1 MAKTFSMALAK
12 WQVFRYVI
20 FRVID
25 LLVTTLIEFM
35 EDKAELKWE
44 SMILCECE

>member
-1 MAKTFSMALAK
+1 MALAKAK

-35 EDKAELKWE
+35 DERKWE
-44 SMILCECE
+44 NMILYECK